1 MIVRSHFNLNATV
14 LKLVLI
20 YLLSLPLC
28 SNLGFAEDPNFSNGP
43 SVDEKFFV
51 LVEIKNNFL
60 NVRQD
65 PSNTSPVIGK
75 LLKGSEVPL
84 IDMNGDGGTNGNW
97 YRVEIK
103 NKKVGWVSKNYSRK
117 IKKQNQTANVR
128 AVSPAKKDQS
138 TDKTEKKTKPW
149 ANIDGFRSAKFGMT
163 MNAVKKAI
171 IKDFSI
177 PEDKIKII
185 NHPIELT
192 KSLGVTVEN
201 LVPESRKSRVV
212 YVFGFESKQLTQV
225 NILTGHPMDT
235 NATPEE
241 IINSGNLLGEH
252 FLKKRYQDI
261 SKRRVKLAILLQ
273 FIAKENKI
281 SVDEKEL
288 SNGMMRYTS
297 QYPGQEKQIIEY
309 FKKNPSSIET
319 IRGPILEEKNSNFK
333 EEFIQ
338 LARKVSFMSEIIN
351 HR

>member
-1 MIVRSHFNLNATV
+1 MIVPSHPNLNATV

-20 YLLSLPLC
+20 YLLSYPIW
-28 SNLGFAEDPNFSNGP
+28 SNFAFAEDLNFSNGP

-84 IDMNGDGGTNGNW
+84 IDMNGDGGTDGNW
-97 YRVEIK
+97 FRVEIK
-103 NKKVGWVSKNYSRK
+103 NKKIGWVSKNYSRK
-117 IKKQNQTANVR
+117 IKKQNQTANVQ
-128 AVSPAKKDQS
+128 AGNPTDKDPS
-138 TDKTEKKTKPW
+138 TDKTAKKTKPW

-177 PEDKIKII
+177 PEEKIKTI

-201 LVPESRKSRVV
+201 LIPESRKSRVV

-241 IINSGNLLGEH
+241 IINAGNLLGDH
-252 FLKKRYQDI
+252 FFKKRYQEK
-261 SKRRVKLAILLQ
+261 SLRTHVKLSDGSILIFRGKDQEGRMVMLSVSISQ
-273 FIAKENKI
+273 QVNETPNEPKI
-281 SVDEKEL
+281 RLNLSYIEK
-288 SNGMMRYTS
+288 
-297 QYPGQEKQIIEY
+297 PGRPDIYNYKLKDGD
-309 FKKNPSSIET
+309 F
-319 IRGPILEEKNSNFK
+319 
-333 EEFIQ
+333 
-338 LARKVSFMSEIIN
+338 
-351 HR
+351 

>member
-1 MIVRSHFNLNATV
+1 MIVRSHLNLNAAV

-20 YLLSLPLC
+20 YLLSLPIF
-28 SNLGFAEDPNFSNGP
+28 SNFAFAEDPNFSNGP
-43 SVDEKFFV
+43 AVDEKFFV

-75 LLKGSEVPL
+75 LLKGAEVPL
-84 IDMNGDGGTNGNW
+84 VDINGDGGTNGNW
-97 YRVEIK
+97 FRVEIK
-103 NKKVGWVSKNYSRK
+103 NKKIGWVSKNYSRK

-128 AVSPAKKDQS
+128 AVNPADKDQS
-138 TDKTEKKTKPW
+138 TDKTEKNTKPW

-171 IKDFSI
+171 FKDFSI
-177 PEDKIKII
+177 PKEKIKTI

-192 KSLGVTVEN
+192 KSLGITVEN

-241 IINSGNLLGEH
+241 IINSGNLLGKH
-252 FLKKRYQDI
+252 FFKKRYQKK
-261 SKRRVKLAILLQ
+261 SLRTHVKLSDGSILIFRGKDQEGHMVTLSVSISQ
-273 FIAKENKI
+273 PVNETPNEPKI
-281 SVDEKEL
+281 RLNLSYIEK
-288 SNGMMRYTS
+288 
-297 QYPGQEKQIIEY
+297 PGRPDIYNYKLKDGD
-309 FKKNPSSIET
+309 F
-319 IRGPILEEKNSNFK
+319 
-333 EEFIQ
+333 
-338 LARKVSFMSEIIN
+338 
-351 HR
+351 

>member
-20 YLLSLPLC
+20 YLLSLPIF
-28 SNLGFAEDPNFSNGP
+28 SNFAFAQDPNFSNSP

-51 LVEIKNNFL
+51 LVNTQNKSL
-60 NVRQD
+60 NVRKD
-65 PSNTSPVIGK
+65 PSIASPIVGR
-75 LLKGSEVPL
+75 LLKGAEVPL
-84 IDMNGDGGTNGNW
+84 VDINGDGGTNGNW
-97 YRVEIK
+97 FRVEIK
-103 NKKVGWVSKNYSRK
+103 NKKIGWISKNYSRK

-128 AVSPAKKDQS
+128 AVNPTDKDQS
-138 TDKTEKKTKPW
+138 TDKTAKKTKPW

-163 MNAVKKAI
+163 MQAVKKAI

-201 LVPESRKSRVV
+201 LIPESRKSRVV

-252 FLKKRYQDI
+252 FLKKRYQEKSLLTHAKLSDGSILIFRGKDQNGHMVMLSVSNSKPVNETPNEPKIRLNLSYIEKPGRPDI
-261 SKRRVKLAILLQ
+261 YNYKLKDGD
-273 FIAKENKI
+273 F
-281 SVDEKEL
+281 
-288 SNGMMRYTS
+288 
-297 QYPGQEKQIIEY
+297 
-309 FKKNPSSIET
+309 
-319 IRGPILEEKNSNFK
+319 
-333 EEFIQ
+333 
-338 LARKVSFMSEIIN
+338 
-351 HR
+351 